1 MDCSVI
7 GPGLPSVPALL
18 TATSSRPN
26 RSTVRSTRRRTSSSS
41 RTSARINSASP
52 PTPRSSDASAAPSSS
67 RRPEMTMRAPSCAKA
82 RAVARPMPVRAPVIR
97 TTGVFIMVLSS
108 QQVNRHLLPLRITWA
123 AIGLSTKT
131 LYDRAILF
139 KHRSLMELRHLRY
152 FVAVAEEGSLT
163 HAAERRLHTAQPSLS
178 RQIRDL
184 ELEVGVELFVRSSR
198 GIELT
203 EAGRVFLDYV
213 RLALLQVDAAGDA
226 ARRAAHPAKASFVL
240 GFLTGHEVT
249 WLPDALRI
257 LRDEL
262 PNIEVTI
269 SSQSSPE
276 LAGALLRGT
285 VDVAFLRREDRA
297 PGLAFKFLIKEPLV
311 AVLPSDHRLA
321 ARKAIRPRD
330 IVGETFI
337 RPTKAAP
344 ALKVV
349 IAAYAARSGISLAS
363 DYEAENLAMAI
374 SLVASTRGISL
385 LPLYAR
391 NLLPPSVVSRP
402 LQGEAP
408 TIDLVLGYSKANT
421 SPLLK
426 RFLTKVDELVALVA
440 PKIGQ

>member
-1 MDCSVI
+1 
-7 GPGLPSVPALL
+7 
-18 TATSSRPN
+18 
-26 RSTVRSTRRRTSSSS
+26 
-41 RTSARINSASP
+41 
-52 PTPRSSDASAAPSSS
+52 
-67 RRPEMTMRAPSCAKA
+67 
-82 RAVARPMPVRAPVIR
+82 
-97 TTGVFIMVLSS
+97 
-108 QQVNRHLLPLRITWA
+108 
-123 AIGLSTKT
+123 
-131 LYDRAILF
+131 
-139 KHRSLMELRHLRY
+139 
-152 FVAVAEEGSLT
+152 
-163 HAAERRLHTAQPSLS
+163 
-178 RQIRDL
+178 
-184 ELEVGVELFVRSSR
+184 
-198 GIELT
+198 
-203 EAGRVFLDYV
+203 
-213 RLALLQVDAAGDA
+213 LALLQVDAAGDA
-226 ARRAAHPAKASFVL
+226 ARRAAQPAKASFVL

-276 LAGALLRGT
+276 LAGALLRGA

-321 ARKAIRPRD
+321 AHKAIRARD

-349 IAAYAARSGISLAS
+349 IDAYAARSGISLTS

-391 NLLPPSVVSRP
+391 NLLPASVVSRP

-440 PKIGQ
+440 PKIKQ

>member
-1 MDCSVI
+1 
-7 GPGLPSVPALL
+7 
-18 TATSSRPN
+18 
-26 RSTVRSTRRRTSSSS
+26 
-41 RTSARINSASP
+41 
-52 PTPRSSDASAAPSSS
+52 
-67 RRPEMTMRAPSCAKA
+67 
-82 RAVARPMPVRAPVIR
+82 
-97 TTGVFIMVLSS
+97 
-108 QQVNRHLLPLRITWA
+108 
-123 AIGLSTKT
+123 
-131 LYDRAILF
+131 
-139 KHRSLMELRHLRY
+139 
-152 FVAVAEEGSLT
+152 
-163 HAAERRLHTAQPSLS
+163 
-178 RQIRDL
+178 
-184 ELEVGVELFVRSSR
+184 
-198 GIELT
+198 
-203 EAGRVFLDYV
+203 
-213 RLALLQVDAAGDA
+213 
-226 ARRAAHPAKASFVL
+226 
-240 GFLTGHEVT
+240 VT

-297 PGLAFKFLIKEPLV
+297 PGLAFKFLIREPLV

-349 IAAYAARSGISLAS
+349 IDAYAARSGISLTS
-363 DYEAENLAMAI
+363 DYEAENLSMAI

>member
-1 MDCSVI
+1 
-7 GPGLPSVPALL
+7 
-18 TATSSRPN
+18 
-26 RSTVRSTRRRTSSSS
+26 
-41 RTSARINSASP
+41 
-52 PTPRSSDASAAPSSS
+52 
-67 RRPEMTMRAPSCAKA
+67 
-82 RAVARPMPVRAPVIR
+82 
-97 TTGVFIMVLSS
+97 
-108 QQVNRHLLPLRITWA
+108 
-123 AIGLSTKT
+123 
-131 LYDRAILF
+131 
-139 KHRSLMELRHLRY
+139 MELRHLRY

-163 HAAERRLHTAQPSLS
+163 HAAESRLHTAQPSLS

-184 ELEVGVELFVRSSR
+184 ELEVGVELFVRRSR

-203 EAGRVFLDYV
+203 DAGRVFLDHV

-226 ARRAAHPAKASFVL
+226 ARRAAQPAKASFVL

-276 LAGALLRGT
+276 LAGALLRGA

-297 PGLAFKFLIKEPLV
+297 PGLAFKEPLV
-311 AVLPSDHRLA
+311 AVLPSDHSLA
-321 ARKAIRPRD
+321 AHKAIRARD

-349 IAAYAARSGISLAS
+349 IDAYAARSGISLTS

-374 SLVASTRGISL
+374 SLVA
-385 LPLYAR
+385 P
-391 NLLPPSVVSRP
+391 
-402 LQGEAP
+402 
-408 TIDLVLGYSKANT
+408 
-421 SPLLK
+421 
-426 RFLTKVDELVALVA
+426 
-440 PKIGQ
+440 

>member
-1 MDCSVI
+1 
-7 GPGLPSVPALL
+7 
-18 TATSSRPN
+18 
-26 RSTVRSTRRRTSSSS
+26 
-41 RTSARINSASP
+41 
-52 PTPRSSDASAAPSSS
+52 
-67 RRPEMTMRAPSCAKA
+67 
-82 RAVARPMPVRAPVIR
+82 
-97 TTGVFIMVLSS
+97 
-108 QQVNRHLLPLRITWA
+108 
-123 AIGLSTKT
+123 
-131 LYDRAILF
+131 
-139 KHRSLMELRHLRY
+139 MELRHLRY

-163 HAAERRLHTAQPSLS
+163 LAAGRRLHTAQPSLS

-184 ELEVGVELFVRSSR
+184 ELEVGVKLFVRSSR

-203 EAGRVFLDYV
+203 EAGRVFLGHA
-213 RLALLQVDAAGDA
+213 RLALLQVDAAGEA
-226 ARRAAHPAKASFVL
+226 ARRAAQPAKASFVL
-240 GFLTGHEVT
+240 GFLTGHEVM

-262 PNIEVTI
+262 PNIEITI

-321 ARKAIRPRD
+321 TRNAIRPRD
-330 IVGETFI
+330 LVGETFI

-349 IAAYAARSGISLAS
+349 IDAYAARSGISLAS
-363 DYEAENLAMAI
+363 DYEAENLSMAI
-374 SLVASTRGISL
+374 SLVASIRGISL
-385 LPLYAR
+385 LPLLYAQ

-402 LQGEAP
+402 LQGEVP

-426 RFLTKVDELVALVA
+426 RFLAKVDELVALVA
-440 PKIGQ
+440 PKVKR

>member
-1 MDCSVI
+1 MPYFL
-7 GPGLPSVPALL
+7 GM
-18 TATSSRPN
+18 N
-26 RSTVRSTRRRTSSSS
+26 R
-41 RTSARINSASP
+41 
-52 PTPRSSDASAAPSSS
+52 
-67 RRPEMTMRAPSCAKA
+67 
-82 RAVARPMPVRAPVIR
+82 
-97 TTGVFIMVLSS
+97 
-108 QQVNRHLLPLRITWA
+108 
-123 AIGLSTKT
+123 
-131 LYDRAILF
+131 
-139 KHRSLMELRHLRY
+139 LMELRHLRY

-226 ARRAAHPAKASFVL
+226 ARRAAQPAKASFVL

-349 IAAYAARSGISLAS
+349 IDAYAARSGISLTS
-363 DYEAENLAMAI
+363 DYEAENLSMAI